1 MRRRALSPS
10 NLVENTRVSKILI
23 NLLKTKFYHVIEL
36 FINNLKVTIVLKMPP
51 REKKGKS
58 ALKEVVT
65 REYTVHLHKYI
76 HGM

>member
-1 MRRRALSPS
+1 MRRRALLLPAS
-10 NLVENTRVSKILI
+10 LKLEVSKITI
-23 NLLKTKFYHVIEL
+23 NLVNTKFYHVIEP
-36 FINNLKVTIVLKMPP
+36 FIDNLKLTIVLKMPP
-51 REKKGKS
+51 REKKAKS

>member
-1 MRRRALSPS
+1 MRRRALSPPAS
-10 NLVENTRVSKILI
+10 LKHKVSKITI
-23 NLLKTKFYHVIEL
+23 NLLNINFYRVIEP

-51 REKKGKS
+51 REKKAKS